1 MEFKTELYGKNISV
15 TGATGL
21 IGQNIVKTLLCLDAN
36 VIAVVRNKEK
46 AQKIFIDNNGIKY
59 IVCDIVNLPIRK
71 MDIDFIIHAAA
82 NTSSKEFIENPVGIS
97 FIALEGTRRVLEL
110 AKLNHVKSLVYLSS
124 MEVYGAPKTD
134 EKIDELYSTNIDT
147 MSTRSA
153 YPESKRMCENL
164 CASYAAQY
172 GVPTKVVRLTQT
184 FGPGVEYHDG
194 RVFAE
199 FARCAIEGKNIVLRT
214 KGETKRA
221 YLFIDDAVSAILTVL
236 IKGKIGEAYNAA
248 NEDTYCSIYEMAE
261 LVANK
266 CCNQTIGIVIAEND
280 VSNYG
285 YAPTLKMNLSTKKI
299 QEIGWKAT
307 TNLQEMFQ
315 KSINYMMSIR

>member
-1 MEFKTELYGKNISV
+1 MEFKKELYGKNILV

-315 KSINYMMSIR
+315 KTINYMMSIR